1 MLIIFLSKGDIMAK
15 KTIPTSFVRISHRM
29 NDDEKKLFRILF
41 MHAFPELD
49 IKKEHIIHPQDLL
62 KAWNPQASKHDL
74 ERAFWNL
81 GATLTYQCNANPLRH
96 SWGSFALFDG
106 WGIKE
111 DGMYR
116 YVYNGELKR
125 LLSYPNVYKQLLQ
138 EGLITEISDH
148 LPSIS
153 SESLS
158 SYSVAL

>member
-1 MLIIFLSKGDIMAK
+1 MAK

-29 NDDEKKLFRILF
+29 NDDEKKLFCILF
-41 MHAFPELD
+41 KNAFPELG
-49 IKKEHIIHPQDLL
+49 IKKEHTASPHDLL
-62 KAWNPQASKHDL
+62 KEWNCQASLLDL

-81 GATLTYQCNANPLRH
+81 GATLTYQCTANPIRH

-111 DGMYR
+111 DGIYR

-138 EGLITEISDH
+138 EGLITQISDH
-148 LPSIS
+148 LPSFS
-153 SESLS
+153 SGSVN